1 MRFLF
6 EGGITEYED
15 DSEYAPSGCISFMT
29 IHQSKGMEFPVVM
42 VDSLS
47 AVPRTQSD
55 GVIEEIEKKYFHRP
69 TFETKGDIKFFLI
82 FGDYIT
88 PHFPE
93 LRICWC
99 FHVMKKKRT
108 WKNAKQIF
116 RKGLW

>member
-15 DSEYAPSGCISFMT
+15 DFEYAPSGCISFMT

-55 GVIEEIEKKYFHRP
+55 GVIEEI
-69 TFETKGDIKFFLI
+69 
-82 FGDYIT
+82 
-88 PHFPE
+88 
-93 LRICWC
+93 
-99 FHVMKKKRT
+99 
-108 WKNAKQIF
+108 
-116 RKGLW
+116 